1 MKDKFVNEITWLI
14 GGAQGSGVDS
24 AANIFSK
31 TCAEDGLYIFGKREY
46 YSNIKGE
53 HSYFTVRVSNKPI
66 RSHKESID
74 ILVSFDAETLFR
86 HAKDVSTD
94 GIIIFNS
101 ELIET
106 SINEIPTLD
115 SDVQS
120 KIIEYCNYS
129 GGGSGDPLT
138 IQKLIEKIQ
147 QNSIKCYGIPYHQ
160 LLKNFSE
167 YSNNPALSKLARMI
181 NVLALSISLSF
192 ININREAL
200 SRAIKYIF
208 RTKPKI
214 AEINVAAAEYAYNY
228 AKQIFQN
235 NKFTFYEN
243 KKDFSD
249 IILVQG
255 SQSSALGKIVAGC
268 RFQTYYPIT
277 PASEDSEFLE
287 TNQVIEQIDGNK
299 GSVLVIQTE
308 DEISAITM
316 AIGGALTGTRTA
328 TATSGPG
335 FSLMAEA
342 LGWAGINEVPLVVSL
357 YQRAGPSTGLPTRH
371 EQGDLLFAINA
382 GHGEFPRIVF
392 ASGDIE
398 ESFYDT
404 LKVFNFAEIFQLPV
418 IHLLDKAIASSVMT
432 CKNFDPNKI
441 SIDRGYFL
449 KEINNKAQH
458 SEKLKHFKRFELK
471 ENTTISPRPPL
482 GTENG
487 IFWNTGDEHDEQGHI
502 SEDPTVRIKMMDKRM
517 GKLNL
522 ILQEIQD
529 EDKALSYNG
538 SSDIVITSWGSTKGA
553 ILDTLDE
560 LNKEGIKIKF
570 VQVKLLNPFPQQL
583 LEKMLNSAK
592 TIINIE
598 MNYSSQLAKLIKQ
611 NLHRDIDYEIV
622 KYNGRPIS
630 CDELYRIIKEIVN
643 NNTDKRRIV
652 LDYGT

>member
-1 MKDKFVNEITWLI
+1 MKDKIVNEITWLI

-31 TCAEDGLYIFGKREY
+31 TCAEDGFYIFGKREY

-66 RSHKESID
+66 RSHKESVD

-106 SINEIPTLD
+106 SITEIPTLD

-120 KIIEYCNYS
+120 KIMEYCNYN
-129 GGGSGDPLT
+129 GGDPFT
-138 IQKLIEKIQ
+138 IKKLIEKIQ

-167 YSNNPALSKLARMI
+167 NTNNPALSKLARMI

-192 ININREAL
+192 ININRQAL

-243 KKDFSD
+243 KRDFSD

-287 TNQVIEQIDGNK
+287 TNQVIEQIDGKK
-299 GSVLVIQTE
+299 GSVLVMQTE

-404 LKVFNFAEIFQLPV
+404 LKVFNFADIFQLPV

-441 SIDRGYFL
+441 TIDRGYL
-449 KEINNKAQH
+449 IKKIENKAQDQ
-458 SEKLKHFKRFELK
+458 EKLKHFKRFELK
-471 ENTTISPRPPL
+471 ENVAISPRPPL

-487 IFWNTGDEHDEQGHI
+487 IFWNTGDEHDEEGHI

-517 GKLNL
+517 SKLDL

-538 SSDIVITSWGSTKGA
+538 NSDIVITSWGSTKGA

-611 NLHRDIDYEIV
+611 NLHRDVDYEIV

-630 CDELYRIIKEIVN
+630 CDELHRIIKEIVNN

>member
-1 MKDKFVNEITWLI
+1 MKDKTVNEITWLI

-129 GGGSGDPLT
+129 NSDPLT
-138 IQKLIEKIQ
+138 IKKLIEKIQ
-147 QNSIKCYGIPYHQ
+147 QNSIKCYGVPYHQ

-192 ININREAL
+192 ININRQAL

-214 AEINVAAAEYAYNY
+214 ADINVAAAEYAYNY

-243 KKDFSD
+243 KRDFSD

-432 CKNFDPNKI
+432 CKTFDPNKI
-441 SIDRGYFL
+441 SLDRGYFL
-449 KEINNKAQH
+449 KKINNKTQDQ
-458 SEKLKHFKRFELK
+458 EKLKHFKRFELK
-471 ENTTISPRPPL
+471 ENTAISPRPPL

-487 IFWNTGDEHDEQGHI
+487 IFWNTGDEHDEEGHI

-583 LEKMLNSAK
+583 LEKMLDSAK

-611 NLHRDIDYEIV
+611 NLHREIDYEIV

>member
-1 MKDKFVNEITWLI
+1 MTDKAVNEITWVI

-24 AANIFSK
+24 AANIFCK

-53 HSYFTVRVSNKPI
+53 HSYFTVRVSNKQI

-74 ILVSFDAETLFR
+74 ILVSFDAETVFR
-86 HAKDVSTD
+86 HAKDVSTN

-115 SDVQS
+115 EDAQS
-120 KIIEYCNYS
+120 ETIEYFNYN
-129 GGGSGDPLT
+129 GSEPFT
-138 IQKLIEKIQ
+138 IKKLVENIQ
-147 QNSIKCYGIPYHQ
+147 QNSIKCYGIPYYQ
-160 LLKNFSE
+160 LLKSFSE
-167 YSNNPALSKLARMI
+167 HTNNPTLSKLARMI

-192 ININREAL
+192 ININRQAL
-200 SRAIKYIF
+200 SRAINYIF

-214 AEINVAAAEYAYNY
+214 AEINITAAEYAYNY
-228 AKQIFQN
+228 SEQRFQN
-235 NKFTFYEN
+235 NKFSFNEN
-243 KKDFSD
+243 KRDFSNV
-249 IILVQG
+249 ILVQG

-287 TNQVIEQIDGNK
+287 SNQIIEQMDGKK
-299 GSVLVIQTE
+299 GSVLVMQTE
-308 DEISAITM
+308 DEIAAITM
-316 AIGGALTGTRTA
+316 AIGGALTGTRTS

-404 LKVFNFAEIFQLPV
+404 LKVFNFADVFQLPV
-418 IHLLDKAIASSVMT
+418 IHLLDKAIASSIMT
-432 CKNFDPNKI
+432 CKNFDPNMI
-441 SIDRGYFL
+441 NIDRGNL
-449 KEINNKAQH
+449 ITEINNKVQDH
-458 SEKLKHFKRFELK
+458 NKLEHFKRFELK
-471 ENTTISPRPPL
+471 ENEPISARTPI

-487 IFWNTGDEHDEQGHI
+487 IFWNTGDEHNEEGHI
-502 SEDPTVRIKMMDKRM
+502 IEDPTVRIKMMNKRM
-517 GKLNL
+517 NKLDL
-522 ILQEIQD
+522 ILQMIPD
-529 EDKALSYNG
+529 EDKAVSYNG
-538 SSDIVITSWGSTKGA
+538 NSDIVITSWGSTKGV

-570 VQVKLLNPFPQQL
+570 VQIKLLNPFPQQL
-583 LEKMLNSAK
+583 LKKLLHSAK

-598 MNYSSQLAKLIKQ
+598 MNYSSQLAKLIKE
-611 NLHRDIDYEIV
+611 NLQRDIDYEIV
-622 KYNGRPIS
+622 KYNGRPIA
-630 CDELYRIIKEIVN
+630 CDEIYRVIKEIVN
-643 NNTDKRRIV
+643 NNIDKRRIV
-652 LDYGT
+652 LDYGS

>member
-1 MKDKFVNEITWLI
+1 MKDKIVNEITWLI

-129 GGGSGDPLT
+129 GSDPLT

-192 ININREAL
+192 ININRQAL

-243 KKDFSD
+243 KRDFSD

-432 CKNFDPNKI
+432 CKTFDANKI
-441 SIDRGYFL
+441 TIDRGYFL
-449 KEINNKAQH
+449 KKINMKTQDQ
-458 SEKLKHFKRFELK
+458 EKLKHFKRFELK
-471 ENTTISPRPPL
+471 ENTAISPRPPL

-487 IFWNTGDEHDEQGHI
+487 IFWNTGDEHDEEGHI

-611 NLHRDIDYEIV
+611 NLNRDIDYEIV

>member
-1 MKDKFVNEITWLI
+1 MKDKIVNEITWLI

-31 TCAEDGLYIFGKREY
+31 TCAEDGFYIFGKREY

-66 RSHKESID
+66 RSHKESVD
-74 ILVSFDAETLFR
+74 ILVSFDAETVFR

-106 SINEIPTLD
+106 SITEIPTLD

-120 KIIEYCNYS
+120 KIMEYCNYS
-129 GGGSGDPLT
+129 GGDPFT
-138 IQKLIEKIQ
+138 IKKLIEKIQ

-167 YSNNPALSKLARMI
+167 HTNNPALSKLARMI

-192 ININREAL
+192 ININRQAL
-200 SRAIKYIF
+200 SRAIQYIF

-228 AKQIFQN
+228 ATQIFKN

-243 KKDFSD
+243 ERDFSD

-287 TNQVIEQIDGNK
+287 TNQVIEQIDGKK
-299 GSVLVIQTE
+299 GSVLVMQTE

-441 SIDRGYFL
+441 TIDRGYL
-449 KEINNKAQH
+449 IKKIENKAQDQ
-458 SEKLKHFKRFELK
+458 EKLKHFKRFELK
-471 ENTTISPRPPL
+471 ENAAISPRPSL

-487 IFWNTGDEHDEQGHI
+487 IFWNTGDEHDEEGHI
-502 SEDPTVRIKMMDKRM
+502 SEDPMVRIKMMDKRM
-517 GKLNL
+517 SKLDL

-538 SSDIVITSWGSTKGA
+538 NSDIVITSWGSTKGA

-611 NLHRDIDYEIV
+611 NLHRDVDYEIV

-630 CDELYRIIKEIVN
+630 CDELHRIIKEIVNN

>member
-1 MKDKFVNEITWLI
+1 MKDKIVNEITWLI

-31 TCAEDGLYIFGKREY
+31 TCAEDGFYIFGKREY

-66 RSHKESID
+66 RSHTESVD

-106 SINEIPTLD
+106 SITEIPTLD

-120 KIIEYCNYS
+120 KIMEYCNYS
-129 GGGSGDPLT
+129 GGDPFT
-138 IQKLIEKIQ
+138 IKKLIEKIQ

-167 YSNNPALSKLARMI
+167 NTNNPALSKLARMI

-192 ININREAL
+192 ININRQAL

-243 KKDFSD
+243 KRDFSD

-287 TNQVIEQIDGNK
+287 TNQVIEQIDGKK
-299 GSVLVIQTE
+299 GSVLVMQTE

-404 LKVFNFAEIFQLPV
+404 LKVFNFADIFQLPV

-441 SIDRGYFL
+441 TIDRGYL
-449 KEINNKAQH
+449 IKKIENKAQDQ
-458 SEKLKHFKRFELK
+458 EKLKHFKRFELK
-471 ENTTISPRPPL
+471 ENAAISPRPPL

-487 IFWNTGDEHDEQGHI
+487 IFWNTGDEHDEEGHI

-517 GKLNL
+517 SKLDL

-538 SSDIVITSWGSTKGA
+538 NSDIVITSWGSTKGA

-611 NLHRDIDYEIV
+611 NLHRDVDYEIV

-630 CDELYRIIKEIVN
+630 CDELHRIIKEIVNN

>member
-1 MKDKFVNEITWLI
+1 MKDKIVNEITWLI

-31 TCAEDGLYIFGKREY
+31 TCAEDGFYIFGKREY

-66 RSHKESID
+66 RSHKESVD
-74 ILVSFDAETLFR
+74 ILVSFDAETVFR

-106 SINEIPTLD
+106 SITEIPTLD

-120 KIIEYCNYS
+120 KIMEYCNYN
-129 GGGSGDPLT
+129 GGDPFT
-138 IQKLIEKIQ
+138 IKKLIEKIQ

-167 YSNNPALSKLARMI
+167 YTNNPALSKLARMI

-192 ININREAL
+192 ININRQAL

-243 KKDFSD
+243 KRDFSD

-287 TNQVIEQIDGNK
+287 TNQVIEQIDGKK

-342 LGWAGINEVPLVVSL
+342 LGCAGINEVPLVVSL

-441 SIDRGYFL
+441 TIDRGYL
-449 KEINNKAQH
+449 IKKIENKAQDQ
-458 SEKLKHFKRFELK
+458 EKLKHFKRFELK
-471 ENTTISPRPPL
+471 ENAAISPRPPL

-487 IFWNTGDEHDEQGHI
+487 IFWNTGDEHDEEGHI

-517 GKLNL
+517 SKLDL

-538 SSDIVITSWGSTKGA
+538 NSEIVITSWGSTKGA

-611 NLHRDIDYEIV
+611 NLHRDVDYEIV

-630 CDELYRIIKEIVN
+630 CDELHRIIKEIVNN

>member
-1 MKDKFVNEITWLI
+1 MKDKIVNEITWLI

-31 TCAEDGLYIFGKREY
+31 TCAEDGFYIFGKREY

-66 RSHKESID
+66 RSHKESVD

-106 SINEIPTLD
+106 SITEIPTLD

-120 KIIEYCNYS
+120 KIMEYCNYS
-129 GGGSGDPLT
+129 GGDPFT
-138 IQKLIEKIQ
+138 IKKLIEKIQ

-167 YSNNPALSKLARMI
+167 NTNNPALSKLARMI

-192 ININREAL
+192 ININRQAL

-243 KKDFSD
+243 KRDFSD

-287 TNQVIEQIDGNK
+287 TNQVIEQIDGKK

-441 SIDRGYFL
+441 TIDRGYL
-449 KEINNKAQH
+449 IKKIENKAQDQ
-458 SEKLKHFKRFELK
+458 EKLKHFKRFELK
-471 ENTTISPRPPL
+471 ENAAISPRPSL

-487 IFWNTGDEHDEQGHI
+487 IFWNTGDEHDEEGHI

-517 GKLNL
+517 SKLDL

-538 SSDIVITSWGSTKGA
+538 NSDIVITSWGSTKGA

-611 NLHRDIDYEIV
+611 NLHRDVDYEIV

-630 CDELYRIIKEIVN
+630 CDELHRIIKEIVNN

>member
-1 MKDKFVNEITWLI
+1 MTDKAVNELTWVI

-53 HSYFTVRVSNKPI
+53 HSYFTVRISNKQI
-66 RSHKESID
+66 QSHKESID
-74 ILVSFDAETLFR
+74 ILVSFDAETVFR
-86 HAKDVSTD
+86 HAKNVSTN

-115 SDVQS
+115 EDAQN
-120 KIIEYCNYS
+120 KIIEYFNYN
-129 GGGSGDPLT
+129 GSEPFT
-138 IQKLIEKIQ
+138 IKKLVENIQ
-147 QNSIKCYGIPYHQ
+147 QNSIKCYGIPYYQ
-160 LLKNFSE
+160 VLKNFSE
-167 YSNNPALSKLARMI
+167 HTNNPALSKLARMI

-192 ININREAL
+192 ININRQAL
-200 SRAIKYIF
+200 SRAINYIF

-214 AEINVAAAEYAYNY
+214 AEINIAAAEYAYNY
-228 AKQIFQN
+228 SEQRFQS
-235 NKFTFYEN
+235 NKFSFYEN
-243 KKDFSD
+243 KRDFSNV
-249 IILVQG
+249 ILVQG

-287 TNQVIEQIDGNK
+287 SNQIIEQMDGKK
-299 GSVLVIQTE
+299 GSVLVMQTE
-308 DEISAITM
+308 DEIAAITM
-316 AIGGALTGTRTA
+316 AIGGALTGTRTS

-342 LGWAGINEVPLVVSL
+342 LGWAGINEVPIVVSL

-404 LKVFNFAEIFQLPV
+404 LKVFNFADIFQLPV
-418 IHLLDKAIASSVMT
+418 IHLLDKAIASSIMT

-441 SIDRGYFL
+441 NIDRGYFIT
-449 KEINNKAQH
+449 KINNKEQDH
-458 SEKLKHFKRFELK
+458 KKLEHFKRFELK
-471 ENTTISPRPPL
+471 ENEPISARTPI

-487 IFWNTGDEHDEQGHI
+487 IFWNTGDEHNEEGHI
-502 SEDPTVRIKMMDKRM
+502 IEDPTVRIKMMNKRM
-517 GKLNL
+517 TKLEL
-522 ILQEIQD
+522 ILQTIPD

-538 SSDIVITSWGSTKGA
+538 NSDIVITSWGSTKGA

-570 VQVKLLNPFPQQL
+570 VQIKLLNPFPQQL
-583 LEKMLNSAK
+583 LKELLHSAK

-611 NLHRDIDYEIV
+611 NLQRDIDYEIV

-630 CDELYRIIKEIVN
+630 CDEIYRVIKEIVN
-643 NNTDKRRIV
+643 NNIDKRRIV

>member
-1 MKDKFVNEITWLI
+1 MTDKVVNELTWVI

-53 HSYFTVRVSNKPI
+53 HSYFTVRVSNNQI

-74 ILVSFDAETLFR
+74 ILVSFDAETVFR
-86 HAKDVSTD
+86 HAKDVSTN

-115 SDVQS
+115 KEAQN
-120 KIIEYCNYS
+120 KIIEYFNYS
-129 GGGSGDPLT
+129 GSEPFT
-138 IQKLIEKIQ
+138 IKKLVENLQ
-147 QNSIKCYGIPYHQ
+147 QNSIKCYGIPYYQ
-160 LLKNFSE
+160 ILKNFSE
-167 YSNNPALSKLARMI
+167 HTNNPALSKLARMI

-192 ININREAL
+192 ININRQAL
-200 SRAIKYIF
+200 YRAINYIF

-214 AEINVAAAEYAYNY
+214 AEINIAAAEYAYNY
-228 AKQIFQN
+228 SEQRYQN
-235 NKFTFYEN
+235 NKFSFYET
-243 KKDFSD
+243 KRDFSNV
-249 IILVQG
+249 ILVQG

-287 TNQVIEQIDGNK
+287 SNQIIEQMDGKK
-299 GSVLVIQTE
+299 GSVLVMQTE
-308 DEISAITM
+308 DEIAAITM

-404 LKVFNFAEIFQLPV
+404 LKVFNFADIFQLPV
-418 IHLLDKAIASSVMT
+418 IHLLDKAIASSIMT

-441 SIDRGYFL
+441 NIDRGYL
-449 KEINNKAQH
+449 VTKINNKEH
-458 SEKLKHFKRFELK
+458 DHKKLEHFKRFELK
-471 ENTTISPRPPL
+471 ENEPISARTPI

-487 IFWNTGDEHDEQGHI
+487 IFWNTGDEHNEEGHI
-502 SEDPTVRIKMMDKRM
+502 IEDPTVRIKMMDKRM
-517 GKLNL
+517 TKLEL
-522 ILQEIQD
+522 ILQTISD

-538 SSDIVITSWGSTKGA
+538 NSDIVITSWGSTKGA

-570 VQVKLLNPFPQQL
+570 VQIKLLNPFPQQL
-583 LEKMLNSAK
+583 LKKLLHSAK

-611 NLHRDIDYEIV
+611 NLQRDVDYEIV

-630 CDELYRIIKEIVN
+630 CDEIYKVIKEIVKDN
-643 NNTDKRRIV
+643 IGKRRIV
-652 LDYGT
+652 LDHGT

>member
-1 MKDKFVNEITWLI
+1 MTDKTLNELTWVI

-53 HSYFTVRVSNKPI
+53 HSYFTVRVSNKQI
-66 RSHKESID
+66 RSHRESID
-74 ILVSFDAETLFR
+74 ILVSFDAETVFR
-86 HAKDVSTD
+86 HAKNVSAN

-115 SDVQS
+115 EDAQN
-120 KIIEYCNYS
+120 KTIEYFNYNDS
-129 GGGSGDPLT
+129 EPFT
-138 IQKLIEKIQ
+138 IKKLVDNLQ
-147 QNSIKCYGIPYHQ
+147 QNSIKCYGIPYYQ
-160 LLKNFSE
+160 ILKDFSE
-167 YSNNPALSKLARMI
+167 HTNNPALSKLARMI

-192 ININREAL
+192 ININRQAL

-214 AEINVAAAEYAYNY
+214 AEINIAAAEYAYNY
-228 AKQIFQN
+228 SKQKFQD
-235 NKFTFYEN
+235 NKFSFYKN
-243 KKDFSD
+243 KRDFSN

-287 TNQVIEQIDGNK
+287 SNQIIEQMDGKK
-299 GSVLVIQTE
+299 GSVLVMQTE
-308 DEISAITM
+308 DEIAAITM
-316 AIGGALTGTRTA
+316 AIGGALTGTRTS

-404 LKVFNFAEIFQLPV
+404 LKVFNFADIFQLPV
-418 IHLLDKAIASSVMT
+418 IHLLDKAIASSIMT

-441 SIDRGYFL
+441 NIDRGYL
-449 KEINNKAQH
+449 VTKINNKEQDNK
-458 SEKLKHFKRFELK
+458 KLEHFKRFKLK
-471 ENTTISPRPPL
+471 ENEPISARTPI

-487 IFWNTGDEHDEQGHI
+487 IFWNTGDEHNEEGHI
-502 SEDPTVRIKMMDKRM
+502 IEDPTVRIKMMDKRM
-517 GKLNL
+517 TKLEL
-522 ILQEIQD
+522 ILQTISD

-538 SSDIVITSWGSTKGA
+538 NSDIVITSWGSTKGA

-570 VQVKLLNPFPQQL
+570 VQIKLLNPFPQQL
-583 LEKMLNSAK
+583 LKKLLHSAK

-611 NLHRDIDYEIV
+611 NLQRDMDYEIV

-630 CDELYRIIKEIVN
+630 CDEIYKVIKEIVKDN
-643 NNTDKRRIV
+643 IDKRRIV
-652 LDYGT
+652 LDHGT

>member
-1 MKDKFVNEITWLI
+1 MKDKIVNEITWLI

-31 TCAEDGLYIFGKREY
+31 TCAEDGFYIFGKREY

-66 RSHKESID
+66 RSHKESVD
-74 ILVSFDAETLFR
+74 ILVSFDAETVFR

-106 SINEIPTLD
+106 SITEIPTLD

-120 KIIEYCNYS
+120 KIMEYCNYS
-129 GGGSGDPLT
+129 GGDPFT
-138 IQKLIEKIQ
+138 IKKLIEKIQ

-167 YSNNPALSKLARMI
+167 HTNNPALSKLARMI

-192 ININREAL
+192 ININRQAL

-228 AKQIFQN
+228 STQIFKN

-243 KKDFSD
+243 ERDFSD

-287 TNQVIEQIDGNK
+287 TNQVIEQIDGKK
-299 GSVLVIQTE
+299 GSVLVMQTE

-441 SIDRGYFL
+441 TIDRGYL
-449 KEINNKAQH
+449 IKKIENKAQDQ
-458 SEKLKHFKRFELK
+458 EKLKHFKRFELK
-471 ENTTISPRPPL
+471 ENAAISPRPSL

-487 IFWNTGDEHDEQGHI
+487 IFWNTGDEHDEEGHI

-517 GKLNL
+517 SKLDL

-538 SSDIVITSWGSTKGA
+538 NSDIVITSWGSTKGA

-611 NLHRDIDYEIV
+611 NLHRDVDYEIV

-630 CDELYRIIKEIVN
+630 CDELHRIIKEIVNN

>member
-1 MKDKFVNEITWLI
+1 MTDKTLNELTWVI

-53 HSYFTVRVSNKPI
+53 HSYFTVRVSNKQI

-74 ILVSFDAETLFR
+74 ILVSFDAETVFR
-86 HAKDVSTD
+86 HANDVSIN

-101 ELIET
+101 ELIDT
-106 SINEIPTLD
+106 SLNEIPTFD
-115 SDVQS
+115 EDAKRKV
-120 KIIEYCNYS
+120 IGYFNDDGTE
-129 GGGSGDPLT
+129 PFT
-138 IQKLIEKIQ
+138 IKKLIEKRQ
-147 QNSIKCYGIPYHQ
+147 QNSINCYGIPYYQ

-167 YSNNPALSKLARMI
+167 NTNNPGLSKLARMI

-192 ININREAL
+192 IYIDRQAL
-200 SRAIKYIF
+200 FRAINYIF

-214 AEINVAAAEYAYNY
+214 AEINISAAEYAINY
-228 AKQIFQN
+228 SEQRFQN
-235 NKFTFYEN
+235 TKFSFNESKRN
-243 KKDFSD
+243 FSN

-287 TNQVIEQIDGNK
+287 SNQIIEQIDGKK
-299 GSVLVIQTE
+299 GSILVMQTE
-308 DEISAITM
+308 DEIAAITM
-316 AIGGALTGTRTA
+316 AIGGALTGTRTS

-382 GHGEFPRIVF
+382 GHGEFPKIVY

-404 LKVFNFAEIFQLPV
+404 LKVFNFADVFQLPV
-418 IHLLDKAIASSVMT
+418 IHLLDKAIASSIMT
-432 CKNFDPNKI
+432 CNNFDPNKI
-441 SIDRGYFL
+441 GIDRGSFIT
-449 KEINNKAQH
+449 KINNNDQN
-458 SEKLKHFKRFELK
+458 KLQHFKRFELK
-471 ENTTISPRPPL
+471 ENEPISARTPI

-487 IFWNTGDEHDEQGHI
+487 IFWNTGDEHNEEGHI
-502 SEDPTVRIKMMDKRM
+502 TEDPTLRTNMMNKRM
-517 GKLNL
+517 TKLNL
-522 ILQEIQD
+522 ILQAIPD

-538 SSDIVITSWGSTKGA
+538 NSDIIITSWGSTKGA

-570 VQVKLLNPFPQQL
+570 VQIKLLNPFPQQL
-583 LEKMLNSAK
+583 LKKLLNSAK

-611 NLHRDIDYEIV
+611 NLQMDIDYEIV

-630 CDELYRIIKEIVN
+630 CDEIYKVIKEIMN
-643 NNTDKRRIV
+643 NDIDKRRIV
-652 LDYGT
+652 LDYGA

>member
-1 MKDKFVNEITWLI
+1 MKDKIVNEITWLI

-31 TCAEDGLYIFGKREY
+31 TCAEDGFYIFGKREY

-66 RSHKESID
+66 RSHKESVD
-74 ILVSFDAETLFR
+74 ILVSFDAETVFR

-106 SINEIPTLD
+106 SITEIPTLD

-120 KIIEYCNYS
+120 KIMEYCNYS
-129 GGGSGDPLT
+129 GGDPFT
-138 IQKLIEKIQ
+138 IKKLIEKIQ

-167 YSNNPALSKLARMI
+167 YTNNPALSKLARMI

-192 ININREAL
+192 ININRQAL

-228 AKQIFQN
+228 ATQIFKN

-243 KKDFSD
+243 ERDFSD

-287 TNQVIEQIDGNK
+287 TNQVIEQIDGKK

-441 SIDRGYFL
+441 TIDRGYL
-449 KEINNKAQH
+449 IKKIENKAQDQ
-458 SEKLKHFKRFELK
+458 EKLKHFKRFELK
-471 ENTTISPRPPL
+471 ENAAISPRPPL

-487 IFWNTGDEHDEQGHI
+487 IFWNTGDEHDEEGHI

-517 GKLNL
+517 SKLDL

-538 SSDIVITSWGSTKGA
+538 NSEIVITSWGSTKGA

-611 NLHRDIDYEIV
+611 NLHRDVDYEIV

-630 CDELYRIIKEIVN
+630 CDELYRVIKGIVN

>member
-1 MKDKFVNEITWLI
+1 MKDKIVNEITWLI

-31 TCAEDGLYIFGKREY
+31 TCAEDGFYIFGKREY

-66 RSHKESID
+66 RSHKESVD
-74 ILVSFDAETLFR
+74 ILVSFDAETVFR

-106 SINEIPTLD
+106 SITEIPTLD

-120 KIIEYCNYS
+120 KIMEYCNYS
-129 GGGSGDPLT
+129 GGDPFT
-138 IQKLIEKIQ
+138 IKKLIEKIQ

-167 YSNNPALSKLARMI
+167 HTNNPALSKLARMI

-192 ININREAL
+192 ININRQAL
-200 SRAIKYIF
+200 SRAIQYIF

-228 AKQIFQN
+228 ATQIFKN

-243 KKDFSD
+243 ERDFSD

-287 TNQVIEQIDGNK
+287 TNQVIEQIDGKK

-441 SIDRGYFL
+441 TIDRGYL
-449 KEINNKAQH
+449 IKKIENKAQDQ
-458 SEKLKHFKRFELK
+458 EKLKHFKRFELK
-471 ENTTISPRPPL
+471 ENAAISPRPSL

-487 IFWNTGDEHDEQGHI
+487 IFWNTGDEHDEEGHI
-502 SEDPTVRIKMMDKRM
+502 SEDPMVRIKMMDKRM
-517 GKLNL
+517 SKLDL
-522 ILQEIQD
+522 VLQEIQD

-538 SSDIVITSWGSTKGA
+538 NSDIVITSWGSTKGA

-611 NLHRDIDYEIV
+611 NLHRDVDYEIV

-630 CDELYRIIKEIVN
+630 CDELHRIIKEIVNN

>member
-1 MKDKFVNEITWLI
+1 MKDKIVNEITWLI

-31 TCAEDGLYIFGKREY
+31 TCAEDGFYIFGKREY

-66 RSHKESID
+66 RSHKESVD
-74 ILVSFDAETLFR
+74 ILVSFDAETVFR

-106 SINEIPTLD
+106 SITEIPTLD

-120 KIIEYCNYS
+120 KIMEYCNYN
-129 GGGSGDPLT
+129 GGDPFT
-138 IQKLIEKIQ
+138 IKKLIEKIQ

-167 YSNNPALSKLARMI
+167 YTNNPALSKLARMI

-192 ININREAL
+192 ININRQAL

-228 AKQIFQN
+228 AKQIFKN

-243 KKDFSD
+243 ERDFSD

-287 TNQVIEQIDGNK
+287 TNQVIEQIDGKK

-441 SIDRGYFL
+441 TIDRGYL
-449 KEINNKAQH
+449 IKKIENKAQDQ
-458 SEKLKHFKRFELK
+458 EKLKHFRRFELK
-471 ENTTISPRPPL
+471 ENAAISPRPPL

-487 IFWNTGDEHDEQGHI
+487 IFWNTGDEHDEEGHI

-517 GKLNL
+517 SKLDL

-538 SSDIVITSWGSTKGA
+538 NSEIVITSWGSTKGA

-611 NLHRDIDYEIV
+611 NLHRDVDYEIV

-630 CDELYRIIKEIVN
+630 CDELHRIIKEIVNN

>member
-129 GGGSGDPLT
+129 GGGDPLT

-214 AEINVAAAEYAYNY
+214 AEINVAASEYAYNY

-458 SEKLKHFKRFELK
+458 PEKLKHFKRFELK

-482 GTENG
+482 GTENA

-570 VQVKLLNPFPQQL
+570 VQVKLLNPFPRQL

-643 NNTDKRRIV
+643 NNTEKRRIV

>member
-1 MKDKFVNEITWLI
+1 MTDKVVNELTWVI

-53 HSYFTVRVSNKPI
+53 HSYFTVRVSNNQI

-74 ILVSFDAETLFR
+74 ILVSFDAETVFR
-86 HAKDVSTD
+86 HAKDVSTN

-115 SDVQS
+115 KEAQN
-120 KIIEYCNYS
+120 KIIEYFNYS
-129 GGGSGDPLT
+129 GSEPFT
-138 IQKLIEKIQ
+138 IKKLVENLQ
-147 QNSIKCYGIPYHQ
+147 QNSIKCYGIPYYQ
-160 LLKNFSE
+160 ILKNFSE
-167 YSNNPALSKLARMI
+167 HTNNPALSKLARMI

-192 ININREAL
+192 ININRQAL
-200 SRAIKYIF
+200 YRAINYIF

-214 AEINVAAAEYAYNY
+214 AEINIAAAEYAYNY
-228 AKQIFQN
+228 SEQRFQN
-235 NKFTFYEN
+235 NKFSFYET
-243 KKDFSD
+243 KRDFSNV
-249 IILVQG
+249 ILVQG

-287 TNQVIEQIDGNK
+287 SNQIIEQMDGKK
-299 GSVLVIQTE
+299 GSVLVMQTE
-308 DEISAITM
+308 DEIAAITM
-316 AIGGALTGTRTA
+316 AIGGALTGTRTS

-404 LKVFNFAEIFQLPV
+404 LKVFNFADIFQLPV
-418 IHLLDKAIASSVMT
+418 IHLLDKAIASSIMT

-441 SIDRGYFL
+441 NIDRGYL
-449 KEINNKAQH
+449 VTKINNKEH
-458 SEKLKHFKRFELK
+458 DHKKLEHFKRFELK
-471 ENTTISPRPPL
+471 ENEPISARTPI

-487 IFWNTGDEHDEQGHI
+487 IFWNTGDEHNEEGHI
-502 SEDPTVRIKMMDKRM
+502 IEDPTVRIKMMDKRM
-517 GKLNL
+517 TKLEL
-522 ILQEIQD
+522 ILQTISD

-538 SSDIVITSWGSTKGA
+538 NSDIVITSWGSTKGA

-570 VQVKLLNPFPQQL
+570 VQIKLLNPFPQQL
-583 LEKMLNSAK
+583 LKKLLRSAK

-611 NLHRDIDYEIV
+611 NLQRDIDYEIV

-630 CDELYRIIKEIVN
+630 CDEIYKVIKEIVKDN
-643 NNTDKRRIV
+643 IDKRRIV
-652 LDYGT
+652 LDHGT

>member
-1 MKDKFVNEITWLI
+1 MKDKIVNEITWLI

-31 TCAEDGLYIFGKREY
+31 TCAEDGFYIFGKREY

-66 RSHKESID
+66 RSHTESVD

-106 SINEIPTLD
+106 SITEIPTLD

-120 KIIEYCNYS
+120 KIMEYCNYS
-129 GGGSGDPLT
+129 GGDPFT
-138 IQKLIEKIQ
+138 IKKLIEKIQ

-192 ININREAL
+192 ININRQAL
-200 SRAIKYIF
+200 SRAIQYIF

-228 AKQIFQN
+228 ATQIFKN

-243 KKDFSD
+243 ERDFSD

-287 TNQVIEQIDGNK
+287 TNQVIEQIDGKK
-299 GSVLVIQTE
+299 GSVLVMQTE

-441 SIDRGYFL
+441 TIDRGYL
-449 KEINNKAQH
+449 IKKIENKAQDQ
-458 SEKLKHFKRFELK
+458 EKLKHFKRFELK
-471 ENTTISPRPPL
+471 ENAAISPRPPL

-487 IFWNTGDEHDEQGHI
+487 IFWNTGDEHDEEGHI

-517 GKLNL
+517 SKLDL

-538 SSDIVITSWGSTKGA
+538 NSDIVITSWGSTKGA

-611 NLHRDIDYEIV
+611 NLHRDVDYEIV

-630 CDELYRIIKEIVN
+630 CDELHRIIKEIVNN

>member
-1 MKDKFVNEITWLI
+1 MKDKIVNEITWLI

-129 GGGSGDPLT
+129 GSDPLT

-192 ININREAL
+192 ININRQAL

-243 KKDFSD
+243 KRDFSD

-432 CKNFDPNKI
+432 CKTFDANKI
-441 SIDRGYFL
+441 TIDRGYFL
-449 KEINNKAQH
+449 KKINVKTQDQ
-458 SEKLKHFKRFELK
+458 EKLKHFKRFELK
-471 ENTTISPRPPL
+471 ENTAISPRPPL

-487 IFWNTGDEHDEQGHI
+487 IFWNTGDEHDEEGHI

-630 CDELYRIIKEIVN
+630 CDELYRVIKEIVN

>member
-1 MKDKFVNEITWLI
+1 MTDKVVNELTWVI

-53 HSYFTVRVSNKPI
+53 HSYFTVRVSNNQI

-74 ILVSFDAETLFR
+74 ILVSFDAETVFR
-86 HAKDVSTD
+86 HAKDVSTN

-115 SDVQS
+115 KEAQN
-120 KIIEYCNYS
+120 KIIEYFNYS
-129 GGGSGDPLT
+129 GSEPFT
-138 IQKLIEKIQ
+138 IKKLVENLQ
-147 QNSIKCYGIPYHQ
+147 QNSIKCYGIPYYQ
-160 LLKNFSE
+160 ILKNFSE
-167 YSNNPALSKLARMI
+167 HTNNPALSKLARMI

-192 ININREAL
+192 ININRQAL
-200 SRAIKYIF
+200 YRAINYIF

-214 AEINVAAAEYAYNY
+214 AEINIAAAEYAYNY
-228 AKQIFQN
+228 SEQRYQN
-235 NKFTFYEN
+235 NKFSFYET
-243 KKDFSD
+243 KRDFSNV
-249 IILVQG
+249 ILVQG

-287 TNQVIEQIDGNK
+287 SNQIIEQMDGKK
-299 GSVLVIQTE
+299 GSVLVMQTE
-308 DEISAITM
+308 DEIAAITM

-404 LKVFNFAEIFQLPV
+404 LKVFNFADIFQLPV
-418 IHLLDKAIASSVMT
+418 IHLLDKAIASSIMT

-441 SIDRGYFL
+441 NIDRGYL
-449 KEINNKAQH
+449 VTKINNKEDDH
-458 SEKLKHFKRFELK
+458 KKLEHFKRFELK
-471 ENTTISPRPPL
+471 ENEPISARTPI

-487 IFWNTGDEHDEQGHI
+487 IFWNTGDEHNEEGHI
-502 SEDPTVRIKMMDKRM
+502 IEDPTVRIKMMDKRM
-517 GKLNL
+517 TKLEL
-522 ILQEIQD
+522 ILQTISD

-538 SSDIVITSWGSTKGA
+538 NSDIVITSWGSTKGA

-570 VQVKLLNPFPQQL
+570 VQIKLLNPFPQQL
-583 LEKMLNSAK
+583 LKKLLHSAK

-611 NLHRDIDYEIV
+611 NLQRDVDYEIV

-630 CDELYRIIKEIVN
+630 CDEIYKVIKEIVKDN
-643 NNTDKRRIV
+643 IDKRRIV
-652 LDYGT
+652 LDHGT

>member
-1 MKDKFVNEITWLI
+1 MKDKIVNEITWLI

-31 TCAEDGLYIFGKREY
+31 TCAEDGFYIFGKREY

-66 RSHKESID
+66 RSHKESVD

-106 SINEIPTLD
+106 SITEIPTLD

-120 KIIEYCNYS
+120 KIMEYCNYS
-129 GGGSGDPLT
+129 GGDPFT
-138 IQKLIEKIQ
+138 IKKLIEKIQ

-167 YSNNPALSKLARMI
+167 NTNNPALSKLARMI

-192 ININREAL
+192 ININRQAL
-200 SRAIKYIF
+200 SRAIQYIF

-228 AKQIFQN
+228 ATQIFKN
-235 NKFTFYEN
+235 HKFTFYEN
-243 KKDFSD
+243 KRDFSD

-287 TNQVIEQIDGNK
+287 TNQIIEQIDGKK
-299 GSVLVIQTE
+299 GSVLVMQTE

-441 SIDRGYFL
+441 TIDRGYL
-449 KEINNKAQH
+449 IKKIENKAQDQ
-458 SEKLKHFKRFELK
+458 EKLKHFKRFELK
-471 ENTTISPRPPL
+471 ENAAISPRPPL

-487 IFWNTGDEHDEQGHI
+487 IFWNTGDEHDEEGHI
-502 SEDPTVRIKMMDKRM
+502 SEDPTIRIKMMDKRM
-517 GKLNL
+517 NKLDL

-538 SSDIVITSWGSTKGA
+538 NSDIVITSWGSTKGA

-611 NLHRDIDYEIV
+611 NLHRDVDYEIV

-630 CDELYRIIKEIVN
+630 CDELHRIIKEIVNN

>member
-129 GGGSGDPLT
+129 GGGDPLT

-643 NNTDKRRIV
+643 NNTEKRRIV

>member
-1 MKDKFVNEITWLI
+1 MHDKVVNEITWVI

-86 HAKDVSTD
+86 HAKDVSTN

-115 SDVQS
+115 SDVQNTLT
-120 KIIEYCNYS
+120 EYCNYS
-129 GGGSGDPLT
+129 GGEPLT
-138 IQKLIEKIQ
+138 IKKLLEKIQ
-147 QNSIKCYGIPYHQ
+147 QNSIECYGIPYHQ

-167 YSNNPALSKLARMI
+167 HTNNPALSKLARMI

-192 ININREAL
+192 INIDRQAL

-235 NKFTFYEN
+235 NKFTFSKN
-243 KKDFSD
+243 KIDFSD

-299 GSVLVIQTE
+299 GSVLVMQTE

-441 SIDRGYFL
+441 SIDRGYL
-449 KEINNKAQH
+449 IKKINNKTKDQD
-458 SEKLKHFKRFELK
+458 KLKHFKRFELQK
-471 ENTTISPRPPL
+471 NTSISPRPPL

-487 IFWNTGDEHDEQGHI
+487 IFWNTGDEHDEEGHI

-517 GKLNL
+517 SKLNL
-522 ILQEIQD
+522 VLQEIQD
-529 EDKALSYNG
+529 EDKALSYNEN
-538 SSDIVITSWGSTKGA
+538 SDIVITSWGSTKGA

-570 VQVKLLNPFPQQL
+570 VQIKLLNPFPQQL
-583 LEKMLNSAK
+583 LEKLLNSAK

-611 NLHRDIDYEIV
+611 NLQRDIDYEIV

-630 CDELYRIIKEIVN
+630 CDELYRVIKGIVDN
-643 NNTDKRRIV
+643 NVDKRRIV

>member
-1 MKDKFVNEITWLI
+1 MKDKIVNEITWLI

-129 GGGSGDPLT
+129 GSDPLT

-192 ININREAL
+192 ININRQAL

-243 KKDFSD
+243 KRDFSD

-432 CKNFDPNKI
+432 CKTFDANKI
-441 SIDRGYFL
+441 TIDRGYFL
-449 KEINNKAQH
+449 KKINMKTQDQ
-458 SEKLKHFKRFELK
+458 EKLKHFKRFELK
-471 ENTTISPRPPL
+471 ENTAISPRPPL

-487 IFWNTGDEHDEQGHI
+487 IFWNTGDEHDEEGHI

-529 EDKALSYNG
+529 EDKALTYNG

-598 MNYSSQLAKLIKQ
+598 MNYSSQLARLIKQ

>member
-1 MKDKFVNEITWLI
+1 MKDKIVNEITWLI

-129 GGGSGDPLT
+129 GSDPLT

-192 ININREAL
+192 ININRQAL

-243 KKDFSD
+243 KRDFSD

-432 CKNFDPNKI
+432 CKTFDANKI
-441 SIDRGYFL
+441 TIDRGYFL
-449 KEINNKAQH
+449 KKINVKTQDQ
-458 SEKLKHFKRFELK
+458 EKLKHFKRFELK
-471 ENTTISPRPPL
+471 ENTAISPRPPL

-487 IFWNTGDEHDEQGHI
+487 IFWNTGDEHDEEGHI

-522 ILQEIQD
+522 ILKEIQD

>member
-1 MKDKFVNEITWLI
+1 MKDKIVNEITWLI

-129 GGGSGDPLT
+129 GSDPLT

-192 ININREAL
+192 ININRQAL

-243 KKDFSD
+243 KRDFSD

-432 CKNFDPNKI
+432 CKTFDANKI
-441 SIDRGYFL
+441 TIDRGYFL
-449 KEINNKAQH
+449 KKINMKTQDQ
-458 SEKLKHFKRFELK
+458 EKLKHFKRFELK
-471 ENTTISPRPPL
+471 ENTAISPRPPL

-487 IFWNTGDEHDEQGHI
+487 IFWNTGDEHDEEGHI

>member
-1 MKDKFVNEITWLI
+1 MTDKAVNELTWVI

-53 HSYFTVRVSNKPI
+53 HSYFTVRVSNKQI

-74 ILVSFDAETLFR
+74 ILVSFDAETIFR
-86 HAKDVSTD
+86 HAKNVSAN

-115 SDVQS
+115 EEAQS
-120 KIIEYCNYS
+120 KTIEYFNYNDS
-129 GGGSGDPLT
+129 EPFT
-138 IQKLIEKIQ
+138 IKKLVENLQ
-147 QNSIKCYGIPYHQ
+147 QNSIKCYGIPYYQ

-167 YSNNPALSKLARMI
+167 HTNNPALSKLARMI

-192 ININREAL
+192 ININRQAL
-200 SRAIKYIF
+200 SRAINYIF

-214 AEINVAAAEYAYNY
+214 AEINIAASEYAYNY
-228 AKQIFQN
+228 SEQRFQN
-235 NKFTFYEN
+235 NKFSFYETQR
-243 KKDFSD
+243 DFSNV
-249 IILVQG
+249 ILVQG

-287 TNQVIEQIDGNK
+287 SNQIIEQMDGKK
-299 GSVLVIQTE
+299 GSILVMQTE
-308 DEISAITM
+308 DEIAAITM
-316 AIGGALTGTRTA
+316 AIGGALTGTRTS

-404 LKVFNFAEIFQLPV
+404 LKVFNFADIFQLPV
-418 IHLLDKAIASSVMT
+418 IHLLDKAIASSIMT
-432 CKNFDPNKI
+432 CKSFDPNKI
-441 SIDRGYFL
+441 NIDRGYFIT
-449 KEINNKAQH
+449 KINNKTQDH
-458 SEKLKHFKRFELK
+458 EKLKHFKRFELK
-471 ENTTISPRPPL
+471 ENEPISPRTSI

-487 IFWNTGDEHDEQGHI
+487 IFWNTGDEHNEEGHI
-502 SEDPTVRIKMMDKRM
+502 IEDPTVRIKMMNKRM
-517 GKLNL
+517 TKLDL
-522 ILQEIQD
+522 ILEKIPD
-529 EDKALSYNG
+529 EDKALAYNG
-538 SSDIVITSWGSTKGA
+538 NSDVVITSWGSTKGV

-570 VQVKLLNPFPQQL
+570 VQIKLLNPFPQQL
-583 LEKMLNSAK
+583 LEKMLHSAK

-611 NLHRDIDYEIV
+611 NLQRDIDYEVV

-630 CDELYRIIKEIVN
+630 CDEIYKVIKEIVN
-643 NNTDKRRIV
+643 NNIEKRRIV

>member
-1 MKDKFVNEITWLI
+1 MKDKIVNEITWLI

-31 TCAEDGLYIFGKREY
+31 TCAEDGFYIFGKREY

-66 RSHKESID
+66 RSHKESVD
-74 ILVSFDAETLFR
+74 ILVSFDAETVFR

-106 SINEIPTLD
+106 SITEIPTLD

-120 KIIEYCNYS
+120 KIMEYCNYS
-129 GGGSGDPLT
+129 GGDPFT
-138 IQKLIEKIQ
+138 IKKLIEKIQ

-167 YSNNPALSKLARMI
+167 HTNNPALSKLARMI

-192 ININREAL
+192 ININRQAL
-200 SRAIKYIF
+200 SRAIQYIF

-228 AKQIFQN
+228 ATQIFKN

-243 KKDFSD
+243 ERDFSD

-287 TNQVIEQIDGNK
+287 TNQVIEQIDGKK

-441 SIDRGYFL
+441 TIDRGYL
-449 KEINNKAQH
+449 IKKIENKAQDQ
-458 SEKLKHFKRFELK
+458 EKLKHFKRFELK
-471 ENTTISPRPPL
+471 ENAAISPRPPL

-487 IFWNTGDEHDEQGHI
+487 IFWNTGDEHDEEGHI
-502 SEDPTVRIKMMDKRM
+502 SEDPMVRIKMMDKRM
-517 GKLNL
+517 SKLDL

-538 SSDIVITSWGSTKGA
+538 NSDIVITSWGSTKGA

-611 NLHRDIDYEIV
+611 NLHRDVDYEIV

-630 CDELYRIIKEIVN
+630 CDELHRIIKEIVNN

>member
-1 MKDKFVNEITWLI
+1 MKDKIVNEITWLI

-31 TCAEDGLYIFGKREY
+31 TCAEDGFYIFGKREY

-66 RSHKESID
+66 RSHKESVD
-74 ILVSFDAETLFR
+74 ILVSFDAETVFR

-106 SINEIPTLD
+106 SITEIPTLD

-120 KIIEYCNYS
+120 KIMEYCNYN
-129 GGGSGDPLT
+129 GGDPFT
-138 IQKLIEKIQ
+138 IKKLIEKIQ

-167 YSNNPALSKLARMI
+167 YTNNPALSKLARMI

-192 ININREAL
+192 ININRQAL

-228 AKQIFQN
+228 AKQIFKN

-243 KKDFSD
+243 ERDFSD

-287 TNQVIEQIDGNK
+287 TNQVIEQIDGKK

-441 SIDRGYFL
+441 TIDRGYL
-449 KEINNKAQH
+449 IKKIENKAQDQ
-458 SEKLKHFKRFELK
+458 EKLKHFKRFELK
-471 ENTTISPRPPL
+471 ENAAISPRPPL

-487 IFWNTGDEHDEQGHI
+487 IFWNTGDEHDEEGHI

-517 GKLNL
+517 SKLDL

-538 SSDIVITSWGSTKGA
+538 NSDIVITSWGSTKGA

-611 NLHRDIDYEIV
+611 NLHRDVDYEIV

-630 CDELYRIIKEIVN
+630 CDELHRIIKEIVNN

>member
-1 MKDKFVNEITWLI
+1 MKDKIVNEITWLI

-129 GGGSGDPLT
+129 GSDPLT

-192 ININREAL
+192 ININRQAL

-243 KKDFSD
+243 KRDFSD

-432 CKNFDPNKI
+432 CKTFDANKI
-441 SIDRGYFL
+441 TIDRGYFL
-449 KEINNKAQH
+449 KKINMKTQDP
-458 SEKLKHFKRFELK
+458 EKLKHFKRFELK
-471 ENTTISPRPPL
+471 ENTAISPRPPL

-487 IFWNTGDEHDEQGHI
+487 IFWNTGDEHDEEGHI

-611 NLHRDIDYEIV
+611 NLNRDIDYEIV

>member
-1 MKDKFVNEITWLI
+1 MKDKIVNEITWLI

-31 TCAEDGLYIFGKREY
+31 TCAEDGFYIFGKREY

-66 RSHKESID
+66 RSHKESVD

-106 SINEIPTLD
+106 SITEIPTLD

-120 KIIEYCNYS
+120 KIMEYCNYS
-129 GGGSGDPLT
+129 GGDPFT
-138 IQKLIEKIQ
+138 IKKLIEKIQ

-167 YSNNPALSKLARMI
+167 NTNNPALSKLARMI

-192 ININREAL
+192 ININRQAL

-243 KKDFSD
+243 KRDFSD

-287 TNQVIEQIDGNK
+287 TNQIIEQIDGKK
-299 GSVLVIQTE
+299 GSVLVMQTE

-404 LKVFNFAEIFQLPV
+404 LKVFNFADIFQLPV
-418 IHLLDKAIASSVMT
+418 IHLLDKAIASSVTT

-441 SIDRGYFL
+441 TIDRGYL
-449 KEINNKAQH
+449 IKKIENKAQDQ
-458 SEKLKHFKRFELK
+458 EKLKHFKRFELK
-471 ENTTISPRPPL
+471 ENAVISPRPPL

-487 IFWNTGDEHDEQGHI
+487 IFWNTGDEHDEEGHI

-517 GKLNL
+517 SKLDL

-538 SSDIVITSWGSTKGA
+538 NSDIVITSWGSTKGA

-630 CDELYRIIKEIVN
+630 CDELHRIIKEIVNN

>member
-1 MKDKFVNEITWLI
+1 MKDKIVNEITWLI

-31 TCAEDGLYIFGKREY
+31 TCAEDGFYIFGKREY

-66 RSHKESID
+66 RSHKESVD
-74 ILVSFDAETLFR
+74 ILVSFDAETVFR

-106 SINEIPTLD
+106 SITEIPTLD

-120 KIIEYCNYS
+120 KIMEYCNYS
-129 GGGSGDPLT
+129 GGDPFT
-138 IQKLIEKIQ
+138 IKKLIEKIQ

-167 YSNNPALSKLARMI
+167 HTNNPALSKLARMI

-192 ININREAL
+192 ININRQAL
-200 SRAIKYIF
+200 SRAIQYIF

-228 AKQIFQN
+228 ATQIFKN

-243 KKDFSD
+243 ERDFSD

-287 TNQVIEQIDGNK
+287 TNQVIEQIDGKK

-441 SIDRGYFL
+441 TIDRGYL
-449 KEINNKAQH
+449 IKKIENKAQDQ
-458 SEKLKHFKRFELK
+458 EKLKHFKRFELK
-471 ENTTISPRPPL
+471 ENAAISPRPSL

-487 IFWNTGDEHDEQGHI
+487 IFWNTGDEHDEEGHI
-502 SEDPTVRIKMMDKRM
+502 SEDPMVRIKMMDKRM
-517 GKLNL
+517 SKLDL

-538 SSDIVITSWGSTKGA
+538 NSDIVITSWGSTKGA

-611 NLHRDIDYEIV
+611 NLHRDVDYEIV

-630 CDELYRIIKEIVN
+630 CDELHRIIKEIVNN